1 MVFLMQTLIVFF
13 VISGLWSTAVEAN
26 DRICKMT
33 TIRAIKSEVSRRP
46 ITDKNMHCS
55 ASCIL
60 TLKCYPE
67 DVLAIGIVKEILDL
81 LTPGDSDI
89 NDIRANLKGIRLVT
103 SGTARDPEDCY
114 SRCLSYYPNPLLV
127 SKD

>member
-1 MVFLMQTLIVFF
+1 MRILTVCFF
-13 VISGLWSTAVEAN
+13 IFGLWSTAVEAN
-26 DRICKMT
+26 DRICKLS
-33 TIRAIKSEVSRRP
+33 TIRAVKAEVSSRL
-46 ITDKNMHCS
+46 ITDKNKHCS

-60 TLKCYPE
+60 TLKCFPE
-67 DVLAIGIVKEILDL
+67 DVLAIGIAKEILDM

-114 SRCLSYYPNPLLV
+114 SRCLSYYPNPL
-127 SKD
+127 